1 MEKEE
6 AQRIVNEI
14 LADLNDRSGMGWD
27 MIDKTTQEEI
37 RKKWVKIAMG
47 TVPKKVELTRSEIE
61 TEQNNLIK
69 PYLDLTKEI
78 RNLEEIATYLR
89 NRLMSL
95 AGTKEITT
103 EEEEMEYYKN
113 PNFINVG
120 EYDNDIPIFNGE
132 IGFDPLE
139 SARIISLRE

>member
-103 EEEEMEYYKN
+103 EEEEMKYYKN